1 MAKAERRSRRGSRC
15 WRPRWTRSKGNQSMK
30 VLAVFD
36 KSGKI
41 HALFHPST
49 EADAPQLRFHPERG
63 RRAEMLDVPA
73 EFHHL
78 NSGQL
83 RPTCGFT
90 RNGPGAPKGSTF
102 PPSFT
107 T

>member
-1 MAKAERRSRRGSRC
+1 
-15 WRPRWTRSKGNQSMK
+15 MK
-30 VLAVFD
+30 VLALFD

-49 EADAPQLRFHPERG
+49 EADAPQLSFHPEHG

-78 NSGQL
+78 NPGQL
-83 RPTCGFT
+83 HAALRVDFAGRTP
-90 RNGPGAPKGSTF
+90 RLAAQKKKQIAAQKKKPKR
-102 PPSFT
+102 
-107 T
+107 

>member
-1 MAKAERRSRRGSRC
+1 
-15 WRPRWTRSKGNQSMK
+15 MK
-30 VLAVFD
+30 VLALFD
-36 KSGKI
+36 QSGKI

-78 NSGQL
+78 NPGQL
-83 RPTCGFT
+83 HAALRVELAGGKA
-90 RNGPGAPKGSTF
+90 RLAGQKKK
-102 PPSFT
+102 PSAVQKRKQKR
-107 T
+107 

>member
-1 MAKAERRSRRGSRC
+1 
-15 WRPRWTRSKGNQSMK
+15 MK
-30 VLAVFD
+30 VLALFD

-49 EADAPQLRFHPERG
+49 EADAPQLSFHPERG

-78 NSGQL
+78 KPGQL
-83 RPTCGFT
+83 HAALRVELAGG
-90 RNGPGAPKGSTF
+90 RARLAAQKRKQSAGPKKKHP
-102 PPSFT
+102 
-107 T
+107 

>member
-1 MAKAERRSRRGSRC
+1 
-15 WRPRWTRSKGNQSMK
+15 MK
-30 VLAVFD
+30 VLALFD

-49 EADAPQLRFHPERG
+49 ETDAPQLSFHPERG

-78 NSGQL
+78 KPGQL
-83 RPTCGFT
+83 HAALRVELAGGRARLAAQKT
-90 RNGPGAPKGSTF
+90 K
-102 PPSFT
+102 PSAGRKKKHP
-107 T
+107 

>member
-1 MAKAERRSRRGSRC
+1 
-15 WRPRWTRSKGNQSMK
+15 MK
-30 VLAVFD
+30 VLALFD

-49 EADAPQLRFHPERG
+49 EADAPQLRFHPQAG

-78 NSGQL
+78 NPGQL
-83 RPTCGFT
+83 HAALRVELVGRTA
-90 RNGPGAPKGSTF
+90 RLAAQKKKQVAAPKKK
-102 PPSFT
+102 PKR
-107 T
+107 

>member
-1 MAKAERRSRRGSRC
+1 
-15 WRPRWTRSKGNQSMK
+15 MK
-30 VLAVFD
+30 VLALFD

-49 EADAPQLRFHPERG
+49 ETDAPQLSFHPERG

-78 NSGQL
+78 KPGQL
-83 RPTCGFT
+83 HAALRVELAGGRAWLAAQKTK
-90 RNGPGAPKGSTF
+90 PGAGRKKKHP
-102 PPSFT
+102 
-107 T
+107 

>member
-1 MAKAERRSRRGSRC
+1 
-15 WRPRWTRSKGNQSMK
+15 MK
-30 VLAVFD
+30 VLALFD

-49 EADAPQLRFHPERG
+49 EADAPQLSFHPERG

-78 NSGQL
+78 KAGQL
-83 RPTCGFT
+83 HAALRVDLVGGKPRLAAQKKKQT
-90 RNGPGAPKGSTF
+90 ASKKKK
-102 PPSFT
+102 
-107 T
+107 

>member
-1 MAKAERRSRRGSRC
+1 
-15 WRPRWTRSKGNQSMK
+15 MK
-30 VLAVFD
+30 VLALFD

-49 EADAPQLRFHPERG
+49 EADAPHLSFHPERG

-78 NSGQL
+78 KPGQL
-83 RPTCGFT
+83 HAALRVELARGKP
-90 RNGPGAPKGSTF
+90 RLAAQKKK
-102 PPSFT
+102 PSAGQRKKHP
-107 T
+107 